1 MICTKTVCFSIDLP
15 IKKKYNLFSES
26 ERDQV
31 ITMDNRLR
39 NNKIRSIF
47 ALALRTAA
55 LLACTGPIMQTFLAS
70 LGFSSRFIYINTTLV
85 QTANIFT
92 SSLCSRWADRGS
104 VIKRSAIC
112 EIPHALLYLCY
123 IPLCLWK
130 SASFTSFAILTGIC
144 LLQSAC
150 IALYTVCEYKLPYF
164 IYGPRDYGTVLAI
177 SGIVSS
183 LISLGAGILITK
195 LAGFMDYSTLMLGA
209 CTVSFAMMGISAVL
223 HALQKPISQLHAP
236 AEKAAAAGGNVLSI
250 FRKPIFFRMIPANL
264 LRGFGYG
271 TTTVMAAIALD
282 LGHSQSA
289 ATALVSVQSGAM
301 LLGCGLFAL
310 SVKFIST
317 RTVMLAGSITFA
329 LLPLMLIRSES
340 LFLILFAVVFFGRTL
355 VDYATPSLLRLA
367 VPVEIAGPYNAWRMI
382 LHFTGTI
389 MATSIAAVIPVWA
402 LLWLTMTAQLVSG
415 ISYFSDKYMQAAN

>member
-1 MICTKTVCFSIDLP
+1 
-15 IKKKYNLFSES
+15 
-26 ERDQV
+26 
-31 ITMDNRLR
+31 MDNRLR

-85 QTANIFT
+85 QTANILT
-92 SSLCSRWADRGS
+92 SSLCSQWADRGS
-104 VIKRSAIC
+104 VIRRSAIC
-112 EIPHALLYLCY
+112 EIPHAVLYLCY

-164 IYGPRDYGTVLAI
+164 IYGPKDYGTVLAV

-183 LISLGAGILITK
+183 LISLGAGIVITR
-195 LAGFMDYSTLMLGA
+195 LASIIDYSALMMGA
-209 CTVSFAMMGISAVL
+209 CIVSFLMMSISALL
-223 HALQKPISQLHAP
+223 HALQKPINQLQAP
-236 AEKAAAAGGNVLSI
+236 TKKAADKSTNVLSI
-250 FRKPIFFRMIPANL
+250 FREPVFYRMIPANL

-271 TTTVMAAIALD
+271 TTTVMAAVALD

-310 SVKFIST
+310 SIKYVSARSVTLI
-317 RTVMLAGSITFA
+317 GSITFA
-329 LLPLMLIRSES
+329 LLPLMLIGNEF
-340 LFLILFAVVFFGRTL
+340 LFLALFSIVFFGRTL

-389 MATSIAAVIPVWA
+389 MATSIAAAIPVWA
-402 LLWLTMTAQLVSG
+402 LLIATMTAQLLSG
-415 ISYFSDKYMQAAN
+415 IFYFTDPQMRTAN

>member
-1 MICTKTVCFSIDLP
+1 
-15 IKKKYNLFSES
+15 
-26 ERDQV
+26 
-31 ITMDNRLR
+31 MDNRLR
-39 NNKIRSIF
+39 NNKLRSIF

-85 QTANIFT
+85 QMANILT
-92 SSLCSRWADRGS
+92 SSLCSRWADRGN

-130 SASFTSFAILTGIC
+130 SPSVTSFVLLTGIC

-164 IYGPRDYGTVLAI
+164 IYGPKDYGTVLAV
-177 SGIVSS
+177 SGIVCA
-183 LISLGAGILITK
+183 LISLGAGIIISA
-195 LAGFMDYSTLMLGA
+195 LAEMMDYAVLMLGA
-209 CTVSFAMMGISAVL
+209 CLVSFVMMGTSALL
-223 HALQKPISQLHAP
+223 HALQKPINQMHTPVGKAP
-236 AEKAAAAGGNVLSI
+236 DSKQDSVLSI
-250 FRKPIFFRMIPANL
+250 FREPIFYRMIPANL

-289 ATALVSVQSGAM
+289 ATALVSIQSGSM

-310 SVKFIST
+310 SVRHFSARWIT
-317 RTVMLAGSITFA
+317 LLGSLTFT
-329 LLPLMLIRSES
+329 LLPLMLIRNEL

-355 VDYATPSLLRLA
+355 VDYSTPSILRLA

-382 LHFTGTI
+382 VHFIGTI
-389 MATSIAAVIPVWA
+389 LATSIAAVIPVW
-402 LLWLTMTAQLVSG
+402 LLLILTMAAQLVSG
-415 ISYFSDKYMQAAN
+415 LSYFTSRDIRAVS

>member
-1 MICTKTVCFSIDLP
+1 MDNTV
-15 IKKKYNLFSES
+15 KYNK
-26 ERDQV
+26 
-31 ITMDNRLR
+31 LR
-39 NNKIRSIF
+39 AIF

-85 QTANIFT
+85 QAANILT
-92 SSLCSRWADRGS
+92 SSLCSQWADRGS

-130 SASFTSFAILTGIC
+130 SPSFASFALLTGIC

-164 IYGPRDYGTVLAI
+164 IYGPKDYGTVLAI
-177 SGIVSS
+177 SGIVSA
-183 LISLGAGILITK
+183 LISLGAGIIISR
-195 LAGFMDYSTLMLGA
+195 LAEVMDYSTLMMGA
-209 CTVSFAMMGISAVL
+209 CVVSFAMMGISALL
-223 HALQKPISQLHAP
+223 HSLQKPINQMQIPTAKAP
-236 AEKAAAAGGNVLSI
+236 ETNEVSVLSVI
-250 FRKPIFFRMIPANL
+250 RTPIFYKMIPANL

-289 ATALVSVQSGAM
+289 ATALVSVQSAAM

-310 SVKFIST
+310 SSRHISP
-317 RTVMLAGSITFA
+317 RVMMLLGSLTFA
-329 LLPLMLIRSES
+329 LLPAMLIRQEF
-340 LFLILFAVVFFGRTL
+340 LFLCLFAVVYFGRTL
-355 VDYATPSLLRLA
+355 VDYSTPSLLRLA

-382 LHFTGTI
+382 LHFTGTLL
-389 MATSIAAVIPVWA
+389 ATTIAAIIPVWA
-402 LLWLTMTAQLVSG
+402 LLLVTMIAQLISG
-415 ISYFSDKYMQAAN
+415 LSYFTAKEMRTAG

>member
-1 MICTKTVCFSIDLP
+1 
-15 IKKKYNLFSES
+15 
-26 ERDQV
+26 
-31 ITMDNRLR
+31 MDNRLR

-85 QTANIFT
+85 QTANILT
-92 SSLCSRWADRGS
+92 SSLCAQWADRGS
-104 VIKRSAIC
+104 VIKRSALC

-130 SASFTSFAILTGIC
+130 SPSFTSFAILTGIC

-164 IYGPRDYGTVLAI
+164 IYGPKDYGTVLAI
-177 SGIVSS
+177 SGIVSA
-183 LISLGAGILITK
+183 LISLGAGILIAQ
-195 LAGFMDYSTLMLGA
+195 LSAVMDYSALMLGA
-209 CTVSFAMMGISAVL
+209 CIVSCLMMGTSALL
-223 HALQKPISQLHAP
+223 HALQKPITQMHTPTERSSGART
-236 AEKAAAAGGNVLSI
+236 GSSLSV
-250 FRKPIFFRMIPANL
+250 FREPVFYRMIPANL

-271 TTTVMAAIALD
+271 TTTIMAAVALD
-282 LGHSQSA
+282 LGYSQSVS
-289 ATALVSVQSGAM
+289 TALVSVQSAAM

-310 SVKFIST
+310 SIRYLSA
-317 RTVMLAGSITFA
+317 RAVMLIGSLTFC
-329 LLPLMLIRSES
+329 LFPLMLIPSDG
-340 LFLILFAVVFFGRTL
+340 LFLLLFAVTFFGRTL
-355 VDYATPSLLRLA
+355 VDYAAPSLLRLA

-382 LHFTGTI
+382 IHFTGTI

-402 LLWLTMTAQLVSG
+402 LLIFTMAAQLISG
-415 ISYFSDKYMQAAN
+415 ISYFTDRQMRSVN

>member
-1 MICTKTVCFSIDLP
+1 
-15 IKKKYNLFSES
+15 
-26 ERDQV
+26 
-31 ITMDNRLR
+31 MDNRLR

-85 QTANIFT
+85 QTANILT
-92 SSLCSRWADRGS
+92 SSLCAQWADRGS
-104 VIKRSAIC
+104 VIKRSALC

-130 SASFTSFAILTGIC
+130 SPSFTSFALLTGIC
-144 LLQSAC
+144 LLQSGC

-164 IYGPRDYGTVLAI
+164 IYGPKDYGTVLAI

-183 LISLGAGILITK
+183 LISLGAGIVITR
-195 LAGFMDYSTLMLGA
+195 LASIMDYSSLMLGA
-209 CTVSFAMMGISAVL
+209 CIVSFVMMGVSALL
-223 HALQKPISQLHAP
+223 HALQKPLNQMHAP
-236 AEKAAAAGGNVLSI
+236 VQKKDGSKQKVLSI
-250 FRKPIFFRMIPANL
+250 FRQPIFFRMIPANL
-264 LRGFGYG
+264 LRGFAYG
-271 TTTVMAAIALD
+271 TTTIMAAIALD
-282 LGHSQSA
+282 LGYSQSVS
-289 ATALVSVQSGAM
+289 TALVSFQSGAM

-310 SVKFIST
+310 SGRFLSP
-317 RTVMLAGSITFA
+317 RTVTLLGSLTFA
-329 LLPLMLIRSES
+329 LFPLMLVKSEA
-340 LFLILFAVVFFGRTL
+340 LFLILFAVTFFGRTL

-389 MATSIAAVIPVWA
+389 LATSIAAVIPVWA
-402 LLWLTMTAQLVSG
+402 LLALTATAQLVSG
-415 ISYFSDKYMQAAN
+415 VSYFTDREMHTAN